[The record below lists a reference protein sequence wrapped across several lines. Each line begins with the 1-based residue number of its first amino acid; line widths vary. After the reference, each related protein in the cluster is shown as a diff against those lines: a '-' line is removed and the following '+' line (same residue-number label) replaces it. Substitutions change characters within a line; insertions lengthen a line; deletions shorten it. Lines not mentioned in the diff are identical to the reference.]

1 MKTRRKLEERNIR
14 KITKMAGGAS
24 FGITLPIE
32 MVRELGW
39 RERQRVVVSMHG
51 KTLSIKDYEPK

>member
-24 FGITLPIE
+24 YGLTLPIE
-32 MVRELGW
+32 FVRSLGW
-39 RERQRVVVSMHG
+39 KEKQRVIVKRVSGGLM
-51 KTLSIKDYEPK
+51 IRDYRSK